1 MYVTDRNHVRS
12 FEEYNFDAESLRPK
26 SHSEHWVTDE
36 VIVALGCDVSRKR
49 ALKAL
54 RHVVRKIEFRNGKG
68 APLQMS
74 VPKSRTRIIRQDR
87 YCSRVCLATDFSKR
101 SSSYS

>member
-12 FEEYNFDAESLRPK
+12 FEAYNFDAESLRPK

-54 RHVVRKIEFRNGKG
+54 RHVVRKIESEMAKAR
-68 APLQMS
+68 
-74 VPKSRTRIIRQDR
+74 R
-87 YCSRVCLATDFSKR
+87 YK
-101 SSSYS
+101 